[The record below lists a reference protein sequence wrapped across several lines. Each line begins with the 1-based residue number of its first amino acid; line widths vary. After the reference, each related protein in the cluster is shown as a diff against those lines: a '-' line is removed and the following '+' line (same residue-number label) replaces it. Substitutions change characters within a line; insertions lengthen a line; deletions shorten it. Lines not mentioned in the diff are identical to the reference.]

1 MKNTLITLI
10 TIALMAGSIFA
21 GTDSDSD
28 KKQTINKKHSESM
41 MVASDETDKE
51 LKLTKE
57 EQKLHDSI
65 VKKMIST
72 DQCTVDHPDNGRDI
86 YPEIE
91 DDYSD
96 FRR

>member
-1 MKNTLITLI
+1 MKNIMI
-10 TIALMAGSIFA
+10 VIIAMALMVGSIFA

-28 KKQTINKKHSESM
+28 KKQMINKKHAEGMMAASE
-41 MVASDETDKE
+41 ETGKE

-57 EQKLHDSI
+57 EQKLHNSI

-72 DQCTVDHPDNGRDI
+72 DQCTVDHPDLGRDI